1 MEKLKKR
8 GFAVMNLEKRR
19 ALAQK
24 GGRAA
29 HEKGVA
35 HEFSREEAQKAGE
48 RGGRVV
54 SQNRAH
60 MAEIG
65 RKGARS
71 ALRGSVPAT
80 DEAVITPEVQ
90 DIAKPEKDNPPEF
103 VSVTKGDSETAMRRE
118 DHTQIDSLFDQ
129 SPEE

>member
-1 MEKLKKR
+1 MAEHKKR
-8 GFAVMNLEKRR
+8 GLAVMNPEKRR
-19 ALAQK
+19 AIAQK

-29 HEKGVA
+29 HEQGVA
-35 HEFSREEAQKAGE
+35 HEFSREEAKKAGE
-48 RGGRVV
+48 RGGRIV

-71 ALRGSVPAT
+71 ALRSGLTAT
-80 DEAVITPEVQ
+80 NKTAHAPEAQ
-90 DIAKPEKDNPPEF
+90 DIAKPATINSPELASIEASSTT
-103 VSVTKGDSETAMRRE
+103 VMPRADYKQV
-118 DHTQIDSLFDQ
+118 DSLFHK

>member
-1 MEKLKKR
+1 MNQGKKR
-8 GFAVMNLEKRR
+8 GFATMSPEKRR
-19 ALAQK
+19 AIAQQ

-35 HEFSREEAQKAGE
+35 HEFSREEARKAGE
-48 RGGRVV
+48 RGGLIV

-71 ALRGSVPAT
+71 AQRGSSSTINAPVSAPETRDLLKSAT
-80 DEAVITPEVQ
+80 GNRTEEEHADEVERDPVE
-90 DIAKPEKDNPPEF
+90 
-103 VSVTKGDSETAMRRE
+103 
-118 DHTQIDSLFDQ
+118 L
-129 SPEE
+129 

>member
-1 MEKLKKR
+1 MEEYKKR
-8 GFAVMNLEKRR
+8 GFAVMNPEKRR
-19 ALAQK
+19 AIAQK

-29 HEKGVA
+29 HEQGVA
-35 HEFSREEAQKAGE
+35 HEFSREEAKKAGE

-71 ALRGSVPAT
+71 ALRAGLITTDKTAPAPEIQDVDKPGTVNSSELSSHTTVMPRADYEQVDSVF
-80 DEAVITPEVQ
+80 DQ
-90 DIAKPEKDNPPEF
+90 PPE
-103 VSVTKGDSETAMRRE
+103 E
-118 DHTQIDSLFDQ
+118 
-129 SPEE
+129 

>member
-1 MEKLKKR
+1 MAEHKKR
-8 GFAVMNLEKRR
+8 GFATMNPEKRR
-19 ALAQK
+19 AIAQQ

-48 RGGRVV
+48 RGGLVV

-71 ALRGSVPAT
+71 ATRGALSTT
-80 DEAVITPEVQ
+80 DEPVTTPKEQHSPQSDTVSRSEWGNNAEV
-90 DIAKPEKDNPPEF
+90 
-103 VSVTKGDSETAMRRE
+103 DSETV
-118 DHTQIDSLFDQ
+118 L
-129 SPEE
+129 

>member
-1 MEKLKKR
+1 MAEHKKR
-8 GFAVMNLEKRR
+8 GFATMNPEKQR
-19 ALAQK
+19 AIAQQ

-29 HEKGVA
+29 HKKGVA

-48 RGGRVV
+48 RGGLVV

-71 ALRGSVPAT
+71 AQRGSSSTIDAPVPTPETRDLVKPAT
-80 DEAVITPEVQ
+80 VNRTDREHGDEVERDLV
-90 DIAKPEKDNPPEF
+90 E
-103 VSVTKGDSETAMRRE
+103 
-118 DHTQIDSLFDQ
+118 LQ
-129 SPEE
+129 SDLK